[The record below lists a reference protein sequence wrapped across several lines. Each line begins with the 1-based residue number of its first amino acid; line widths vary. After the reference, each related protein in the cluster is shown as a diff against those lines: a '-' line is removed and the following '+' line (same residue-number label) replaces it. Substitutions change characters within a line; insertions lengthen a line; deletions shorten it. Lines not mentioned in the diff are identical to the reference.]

1 MSVADRVALADKQKR
16 HKELCDA
23 VRKDLP
29 AFLSVGNNLIEIK
42 ELGVYMD
49 THKSFEEFVRDTFN
63 IEKSQTYRLMEAAQV
78 SKKLLDE
85 KVEVPVN
92 ESQLRE
98 VAKAPPEKQAE
109 VVKKAVE
116 KAAEENRKPVAKD
129 FAEAVKQVTGELLL
143 EDEVPIDK
151 EEEVEIEDEPTIAEI
166 CDESNK
172 AIESFCRSMGKQF
185 EKEVP
190 RLPWTEDSGR
200 IDSALASLRAG
211 LTTLRGA
218 KSEVCPACVEGMTE
232 SNGSCRYC
240 KGHGYLPAYQA
251 KTIPEDE
258 RL

>member
-23 VRKDLP
+23 VRKDSP

-172 AIESFCRSMGKQF
+172 AIESFCRSMVKQF

>member
-1 MSVADRVALADKQKR
+1 MSDDKLISDELARHEAIIERGLRTTIEVGISMKAIRDQKLYKGKYDNFESYVKLR
-16 HKELCDA
+16 WECSRSRA
-23 VRKDLP
+23 YQ
-29 AFLSVGNNLIEIK
+29 LIEAAEVDANLSTIVDK
-42 ELGVYMD
+42 D
-49 THKSFEEFVRDTFN
+49 RP
-63 IEKSQTYRLMEAAQV
+63 QT
-78 SKKLLDE
+78 
-85 KVEVPVN
+85 

-98 VAKAPPEKQAE
+98 VAKAPVEKQAE

-172 AIESFCRSMGKQF
+172 AIESFCRSMVKQF

>member
-98 VAKAPPEKQAE
+98 VAKAPPDKQAE

-172 AIESFCRSMGKQF
+172 AIESFCRSMVKQF